1 VTKYREC
8 KTTGCHVGLDDPS
21 FSDYCGHCYGLA
33 LDGMIKQAFKEGS
46 ARLKDHLP
54 NYTNQSLAITIIRA
68 MECNCKFKYGIG
80 YVTCNR
86 CKVLK
91 KMRRSKP

>member
-1 VTKYREC
+1 MKPEC

-33 LDGMIKQAFKEGS
+33 LDRTIKQAFKEGS

-54 NYTNQSLAITIIRA
+54 NYTNQSLAVTIIRA
-68 MECNCKFKYGIG
+68 MECKCITGFSMDRI
-80 YVTCNR
+80 VCNR

-91 KMRRSKP
+91 EMGVEE